1 MNSFVIF
8 TIGQLDRGGSHVRL
22 SSTQSNAEVI
32 LGEAIK
38 RILVVDDEENT
49 RIGLTKLLTQEGFE
63 VESAANGNEALDC
76 LDQKRVSLVISDI
89 NMPNMNGLVFLRELS
104 RKFPSTNVIMIT
116 AYGGVESYLEAM
128 NLGAYEYLHKPVR
141 LDELRSVMKKIF
153 NGGSMAKV
161 S

>member
-1 MNSFVIF
+1 
-8 TIGQLDRGGSHVRL
+8 
-22 SSTQSNAEVI
+22 

-38 RILVVDDEENT
+38 RILIVDDEENT
-49 RIGLTKLLTQEGFE
+49 RIGLTKLLTQDGFE
-63 VESAANGNEALDC
+63 VESAANGNEALDY
-76 LDQKRVSLVISDI
+76 LDQKKVSLVISDI
-89 NMPNMNGLVFLRELS
+89 NMPDMNGLTFLRELS
-104 RKFPSTNVIMIT
+104 RKFPSTSVIMIT

-153 NGGSMAKV
+153 NGGSIAQV

>member
-1 MNSFVIF
+1 MLCLTAKSAM
-8 TIGQLDRGGSHVRL
+8 LDFRQ
-22 SSTQSNAEVI
+22 TNETEDI

-38 RILVVDDEENT
+38 RILIVDDEENT
-49 RIGLTKLLTQEGFE
+49 RIGLSKLLTQDGFE

-76 LDQKRVSLVISDI
+76 LGQRKVSLVISDI
-89 NMPNMNGLVFLRELS
+89 NMPDMNGLAFLRELS
-104 RKFPSTNVIMIT
+104 RKYPSTSVIMIT

-141 LDELRSVMKKIF
+141 LDELRSVMNKIF
-153 NGGSMAKV
+153 NGGVVAQV

>member
-1 MNSFVIF
+1 MTGGPLV
-8 TIGQLDRGGSHVRL
+8 LDFAKH
-22 SSTQSNAEVI
+22 SSAEVI
-32 LGEAIK
+32 LGELVK

-49 RIGLTKLLTQEGFE
+49 RIGLSKLLSQEGFQ
-63 VESAANGNEALDC
+63 VESAANGNDALEM
-76 LDQKRVSLVISDI
+76 LGQHKINLVISDI
-89 NMPNMNGLVFLRELS
+89 NMPDMNGLVFLRELS
-104 RKFPSTNVIMIT
+104 RKFPSTNVIMMT

-153 NGGSMAKV
+153 NGGSVARV